1 MVNNNSTKSQ
11 FTIYS
16 ELLNHDEIS
25 SCATSFDKLSGKRI
39 FQVNGDKSGFIKNF
53 PAIIWLT
60 PKMDNLFND
69 SKSVRRKFIDKIAAD
84 INIEHT
90 TRINNYDKYLR
101 QRMLLL
107 LEDGDKKWLDI
118 IERQIAEIGVAIAI
132 SRNEAIQYLNK
143 AILEIQSSF
152 IKTKIKIIGE
162 IEQAAY
168 DKTSIQLEEFFLSKL
183 KDNRDI
189 DIKSKRS
196 LFGVHRS
203 DFTANL
209 LSKNNLSANLCS
221 TGEQKSILI
230 ALTIAR
236 ARINN
241 FFKLPKAIM
250 LLDEIVSHLDEKNK
264 IELFKELEN
273 INVQSFLT
281 GTDQKLFSYFENN
294 SNIKN
299 IKFIKPF

>member
-1 MVNNNSTKSQ
+1 
-11 FTIYS
+11 
-16 ELLNHDEIS
+16 
-25 SCATSFDKLSGKRI
+25 
-39 FQVNGDKSGFIKNF
+39 
-53 PAIIWLT
+53 
-60 PKMDNLFND
+60 
-69 SKSVRRKFIDKIAAD
+69 
-84 INIEHT
+84 
-90 TRINNYDKYLR
+90 
-101 QRMLLL
+101 MLLL
-107 LEDGDKKWLDI
+107 LENGDQKWLDV

-152 IKTKIKIIGE
+152 IKTKVKIIGE
-162 IEQAAY
+162 IEREAQN
-168 DKTSIQLEEFFLSKL
+168 KTSIQLEEFFLHKL
-183 KDNRDI
+183 NNNRNLDA
-189 DIKSKRS
+189 KSKRN

-250 LLDEIVSHLDEKNK
+250 LLDEVVSHLDEKNK
-264 IELFKELEN
+264 IELFKELKN

-281 GTDQKLFSYFENN
+281 GTGEEIFSYFKDLKSGNV
-294 SNIKN
+294 
-299 IKFIKPF
+299 KFIQVS